1 MPSCAFNLVF
11 SSSSW
16 CIASVPVGVCA
27 SRALAVWFSGG
38 VGGLAYF
45 VGEPGS
51 DEVGDGD
58 DPGAVVFFLSVGEVA
73 ALASA
78 DDGGFVDVAELG
90 CSGHGE

>member
-1 MPSCAFNLVF
+1 MHRIGACGGVR
-11 SSSSW
+11 
-16 CIASVPVGVCA
+16 IACTGGVV
-27 SRALAVWFSGG
+27 LGG